1 MDESVHIE
9 VAKSD
14 FRASRFP
21 EDSRM
26 RVCES
31 CAVVGEEI
39 IKEVILYV
47 GACEGL
53 AISVFDGNLLL
64 ARYLCTVR
72 R

>member
-1 MDESVHIE
+1 MNEGIHVK
-9 VAKSD
+9 VAKCN
-14 FRASRFP
+14 FASRWP
-21 EDSRM
+21 ALECSMRVGEDS
-26 RVCES
+26 S
-31 CAVVGEEI
+31 LITEEV

>member
-1 MDESVHIE
+1 MWVG
-9 VAKSD
+9 
-14 FRASRFP
+14 
-21 EDSRM
+21 EDS
-26 RVCES
+26 S
-31 CAVVGEEI
+31 LITEEV